1 MIFKSSNPIDREK
14 ATDKFNQLL
23 SKDCYFE
30 LTEKKQRSLKQNRYL
45 HLIISW
51 FALEYGDFPEFCKYE
66 FYKKTCNYEIFAVE
80 KTNKITGEI
89 LIVMRS
95 SADLNVEEMSKSID
109 NFRRWSEHVAGI
121 YLPSAE
127 EQRFL
132 EEIEY
137 QINKMKVLT

>member
-1 MIFKSSNPIDREK
+1 MIFKSSNPIDRKK
-14 ATDKFNQLL
+14 ATDKLNLLL

-30 LTEKKQRSLKQNRYL
+30 LTEKKQRSLKQNKYL

-51 FALEYGDFPEFCKYE
+51 FALEYGDSVEFCKYE
-66 FYKKTCNYEIFAVE
+66 FYKKSCNYEIFAVE

-95 SADLNVEEMSKSID
+95 SASLSVEEMTNSIN
-109 NFRRWSEHVAGI
+109 NFRIWSELTAGI

-137 QINKMKVLT
+137 QINKMKILT